1 MARNRKKS
9 GRNRQSA
16 GSSGSPRPK
25 APFRFARINRWIYEP
40 DWAPLVSH
48 DVPFADGLCGE
59 AEVEITAKSAIL
71 VGGARRQANRDTVGK
86 VHPFRLPDG
95 GYAIPGSAL
104 QGMARAILEVA
115 AFGRLGPWV
124 ENRKFGIRDLSDT
137 ATAKEHYRSRLNSKA
152 GWLVRISKEERVV
165 YPCKFARIHLD
176 DVLQM
181 NAVLTGKQH
190 VGILYRKSDA
200 AERYEWFL
208 QDSKSGKAALDARF
222 SMTSPD
228 SGKAHPRCKFDA
240 QGLVQ
245 GTLVL
250 TGKPQDSVEEPDQ
263 RPDKDIPRGHKR
275 REFVFHSPDRSAV
288 SAADSPL
295 SAPNDA
301 WQAFEFLHE
310 EQAGREMNPNWK
322 FWKGEF
328 EAGRPIPVFYW
339 EDEDHP
345 GRIETLGMA
354 FAFKAAHPK
363 SARQLLENS
372 CPGHVDSV
380 AEMKLDL
387 PHLLFG
393 VAAEHD
399 GGRGLKRR
407 ASFGLAHAAGDP
419 KPREP
424 DNPSILLGPKPSYA
438 GLYVRQRDDGKPIP
452 KEEPMAT
459 YTPLR
464 EPARKKEW
472 SGQLHLASPELA
484 GVKIWPARGAGEFR
498 PNPVD
503 DEIDEIKENKKVQ
516 TDLVTLPPGTVFRSH
531 LSFHNLRPVELGALL
546 WALSFGDEAAFG
558 EEPSA
563 VTKLHRLGMGKPL
576 GLGEVAIR
584 VTGLE
589 TEAACPARDPALPK
603 NAAAFVDAF
612 EGHMRTAY
620 GEKWSESK
628 QVKALLKAAD
638 PAKNRDEPLEYM
650 TLQEYQGAKVAR
662 QYLGDYVSDGHEKPK
677 PSTGA
682 PPESGGGL
690 PSPRLPK
697 SGERVQAVLIDEKTK
712 KGKWKAQ
719 IAGGG
724 MIGDIMNSVAV
735 PGDAK
740 PGQEVSLFVRI
751 ARATNGSFCW
761 PTDDVVAKHSRP
773 APADRKRWKQGRN
786 RQ

>member
-1 MARNRKKS
+1 MSRNREKS
-9 GRNRQSA
+9 GSNRQSA
-16 GSSGSPRPK
+16 GNSGSPRLK

-71 VGGARRQANRDTVGK
+71 VGGARRQADGGGAGEVR
-86 VHPFRLPDG
+86 PFQLPDG
-95 GYAIPGSAL
+95 GYAIPGSTL

-124 ENRKFGIRDLSDT
+124 EHRKFGIRDLSDT
-137 ATAKEHYRSRLNSKA
+137 ATAKEHYRSRLKSKA

-165 YPCKFARIHLD
+165 CPCELARTHLD
-176 DVLQM
+176 DILRMKV
-181 NAVLTGKQH
+181 VLTGKQH
-190 VGILYRKSDA
+190 AGILYRKSDA
-200 AERYEWFL
+200 EERYEWFL
-208 QDSKSGKAALDARF
+208 PDPKGGKAALDARF
-222 SMTSPD
+222 SMTSLD

-240 QGLVQ
+240 RGQVQ

-250 TGKPQDSVEEPDQ
+250 TGKPQDSVK
-263 RPDKDIPRGHKR
+263 RPDKDIPRGHKK
-275 REFVFHSPDRSAV
+275 REFVFYSPDRSAV
-288 SAADSPL
+288 SVADSSL
-295 SAPNDA
+295 SVPDDA
-301 WQAFEFLHE
+301 WQAFESLHE
-310 EQAGREMNPNWK
+310 EQAGQEMNPNWK
-322 FWKGEF
+322 FWKGDF
-328 EAGRPIPVFYW
+328 EAGRPVPVFYW
-339 EDEDHP
+339 EGEDHP
-345 GRIETLGMA
+345 SRIETLGMA
-354 FAFKAAHPK
+354 YAFKAAHLK
-363 SARQLLENS
+363 SARQLLKNS

-387 PHLLFG
+387 PHMLFG
-393 VAAEHD
+393 VAAEHG

-407 ASFGLAHAAGDP
+407 ASFGLARAAGDP
-419 KPREP
+419 KPKEP

-452 KEEPMAT
+452 REEPMVT

-464 EPARKKEW
+464 ESAQKKW
-472 SGQLHLASPELA
+472 SGQPHLASPELA

-498 PNPVD
+498 PKPVA
-503 DEIDEIKENKKVQ
+503 DELKKNKRVQ
-516 TDLVTLPPGTVFRSH
+516 TKLVTLPPGTVFRSRV
-531 LSFHNLRPVELGALL
+531 SFHNLRLVELGALL

-558 EEPSA
+558 ENPAA

-589 TEAACPARDPALPK
+589 TEAACPAHASALPK
-603 NAAAFVDAF
+603 SAAAFIDAF
-612 EGHMRTAY
+612 EGHMRAAY
-620 GEKWSESK
+620 GENWSESK

-638 PAKNRDEPLEYM
+638 PAKNRDAPLEYM
-650 TLQEYQGAKVAR
+650 TLEEYQKAKDHKGHSE
-662 QYLGDYVSDGHEKPK
+662 YLRDYVPEGDEKERPG
-677 PSTGA
+677 S

-690 PSPRLPK
+690 PNPKLPK
-697 SGERVQAVLIDEKTK
+697 PGDRIQAVLIDEKTK

-719 IAGGG
+719 IVDGG
-724 MIGDIMNSVAV
+724 MIGDIMNSAAV

-740 PGQEVSLFVRI
+740 PGQEVSLFVRV
-751 ARATNGSFCW
+751 AHATNGSFCW
-761 PTDDVVAKHSRP
+761 PTDDIVAKYSRP
-773 APADRKRWKQGRN
+773 APADRKRRKQGRN